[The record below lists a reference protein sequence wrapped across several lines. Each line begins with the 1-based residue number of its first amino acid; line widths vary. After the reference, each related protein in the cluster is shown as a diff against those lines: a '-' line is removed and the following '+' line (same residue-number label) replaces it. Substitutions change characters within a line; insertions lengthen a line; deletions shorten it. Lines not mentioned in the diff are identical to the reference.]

1 MRRVWTTGRGGN
13 HRRLGERLV
22 GLPSAGGRFRVA
34 LVFPNTYPVGMANLG
49 FQTVCRI
56 VGEQADTTCERVF
69 LPMDRQGRPRP
80 DWRPVS
86 LESGRPLDAFEV
98 VAFAAPFETDYLH
111 LVQMLGAAGIEP
123 RAARRRAAWP
133 QVLVGGTGASLNPEP
148 VAPFADMIFIGE
160 AEGALPGIL
169 MTLRELRATTRDRA
183 AVQAA
188 LVHQPGLYLPAA
200 YHAEI
205 DGQGRF
211 VGLTAQDGVPAAVVR
226 QWLPTLAGLPTHSRF
241 LTPDCAFGEMFLL
254 EISRG
259 CPRQCRFC
267 TAGHFDNPPRHRPL
281 AALLDE
287 VREGLRWSRRVG
299 LVAPSPSDHPD
310 FLALVE
316 GIAALGGEVSP
327 SSIRI
332 DHLGREVVAAL
343 VRSGNRSLTLAPEAG
358 SARMRD
364 VISKEFQ
371 EPEILAAAENL
382 AAAGIDSA
390 KLYMMVGLPGE
401 SDADVAAIVD
411 LVTKIREV
419 FLPHWRRAGH
429 TGRLTVSL
437 NQFIPKPHTPFQ
449 WTPLEGLASVAAK
462 VARLHEAFA
471 ALGNV
476 RLNAEAP
483 QQTLVEAALSRADR
497 RAADLLEG
505 VAAAGGRWRK
515 VLPGWLATTGT
526 DLHRPIPH
534 DAPLP
539 WGHITTGLMP
549 AYLRREEARGMKGK
563 TNRPCPPD
571 LVGCH
576 KCGVC

>member
-1 MRRVWTTGRGGN
+1 
-13 HRRLGERLV
+13 
-22 GLPSAGGRFRVA
+22 
-34 LVFPNTYPVGMANLG
+34 
-49 FQTVCRI
+49 
-56 VGEQADTTCERVF
+56 
-69 LPMDRQGRPRP
+69 
-80 DWRPVS
+80 
-86 LESGRPLDAFEV
+86 
-98 VAFAAPFETDYLH
+98 
-111 LVQMLGAAGIEP
+111 
-123 RAARRRAAWP
+123 
-133 QVLVGGTGASLNPEP
+133 PEP
-148 VAPFADMIFIGE
+148 VAPFADLIFIGE
-160 AEGALPGIL
+160 AEAALPGIL
-169 MTLRELRATTRDRA
+169 ATLRELRATTHDREA
-183 AVQAA
+183 IYDA
-188 LVHQPGLYLPAA
+188 LAHSPGLYLPAG
-200 YHAEI
+200 YHLEI
-205 DGQGRF
+205 DGGGRF
-211 VGLTAQDGVPAAVVR
+211 VGLKPEEGVPAEVTR
-226 QWLPTLAGLPTHSRF
+226 QWLPSLEHLPTHSRF
-241 LTPDCAFGEMFLL
+241 LTPESAFGEMFLL

-281 AALLDE
+281 AGLLE
-287 VREGLRWSRRVG
+287 EAREGLRWSRRVG

-310 FLALVE
+310 FLALVD

-332 DHLGREVVAAL
+332 DHLDREVVGAL
-343 VRSGNRSLTLAPEAG
+343 VRSGNRSLSLAPEAG

-371 EPEILAAAENL
+371 EPEILAAAEHL

-401 SDADVAAIVD
+401 TDEDVEAIID
-411 LVTKIREV
+411 LVTKVREV

-449 WTPLEGLASVAAK
+449 WTSLEGLASVAAK
-462 VARLHEAFA
+462 VTALSTAFA
-471 ALGNV
+471 TLGNV

-483 QQTLVEAALSRADR
+483 QQTVVEATLSRADR
-497 RAADLLEG
+497 RAADLLER
-505 VAAAGGRWRK
+505 VAAAAGRWRR
-515 VLPGWLATTGT
+515 VLPGWLEETGT
-526 DLHRPIPH
+526 DLHRPIAH

-539 WGHITTGLMP
+539 WGHITTGLTG

-563 TNRPCPPD
+563 NNRPCPPD

>member
-1 MRRVWTTGRGGN
+1 MRRVRGTARGGH
-13 HRRLGERLV
+13 HRSAVERVV
-22 GLPSAGGRFRVA
+22 GTRSRGGRFRVA
-34 LVFPNTYPVGMANLG
+34 LIFPNTYPVGMANLG
-49 FQTVCRI
+49 FQTVCRL
-56 VGEQADTTCERVF
+56 VGEQPDTVCERVF
-69 LPMDRQGRPRP
+69 LPVDREGRPRP
-80 DWRPVS
+80 DWAPAS
-86 LESGRPLDAFEV
+86 LESGRSLAAFDV
-98 VAFAAPFETDYLH
+98 IACAAPFEADYLH
-111 LVQMLGAAGIEP
+111 LVQMLRAAGIAP
-123 RAARRRAAWP
+123 RAAQRRKAWP

-148 VAPFADMIFIGE
+148 IAPFADLIFVGE
-160 AEGALPGIL
+160 AEAALPPIL
-169 MTLRELRATTRDRA
+169 ATLRELRATTGDRE
-183 AVQAA
+183 AVVAA
-188 LVHQPGLYLPAA
+188 LAGAAGLYLPAGYVAA
-200 YHAEI
+200 YAH
-205 DGQGRF
+205 DGRF
-211 VGLTAQDGVPAAVVR
+211 AGLTPQAGMPPMVTR
-226 QWLPTLAGLPTHSRF
+226 QWLPSLAEAPTHSRF
-241 LTPDCAFGEMFLL
+241 ATADTAFGDLFLL

-267 TAGHFDNPPRHRPL
+267 TAGYFDNPPRHRPL
-281 AALLDE
+281 AALLAE
-287 VREGLRWSRRVG
+287 AEEGLRWSRKVG

-310 FLALVE
+310 FLPLVE

-358 SARMRD
+358 STRMRD

-382 AAAGIDSA
+382 AGAGIDSA
-390 KLYMMVGLPGE
+390 KLYMMVGLPTE
-401 SDADVAAIVD
+401 SDEDVAAIVD
-411 LVTKIREV
+411 LVAKVRAI

-449 WTPLEGLASVAAK
+449 WAPLEPFPAVAAK
-462 VARLHEAFA
+462 VAYLKDGLE

-476 RLNAEAP
+476 RLKAEPP
-483 QQTLVEAALSRADR
+483 QQTLIEAALSRADR
-497 RAADLLEG
+497 RGADLLEQ

-515 VLPGWLATTGT
+515 VLPIWLKETAT
-526 DLHRPIPH
+526 DLHQPIPR

-539 WGHITTGLMP
+539 WAYLDTGLVLP
-549 AYLRREEARGMKGK
+549 YLRREETRGVHAK

-571 LVGCH
+571 LIGCH

>member
-1 MRRVWTTGRGGN
+1 MRRSRGTGRGAGY
-13 HRRLGERLV
+13 RMPAERQI
-22 GLPSAGGRFRVA
+22 GPPSVGGRFRVA

-56 VGEQADTTCERVF
+56 VGAQADTQCERVF
-69 LPMDRQGRPRP
+69 LPTDRSGRPRP
-80 DWRPVS
+80 DWPPVS
-86 LESGRPLDAFEV
+86 VESGRPLDTFDV
-98 VAFAAPFETDYLH
+98 VAFAAPFEADYLH

-123 RAARRRAAWP
+123 RVARRRVTWP

-160 AEGALPGIL
+160 AERALPGIL
-169 MTLRELRATTRDRA
+169 ASLRELRATTHDRD
-183 AVQAA
+183 AVHAA
-188 LVHQPGLYLPAA
+188 LAHHPGLYLPAA
-200 YHAEI
+200 YHAQI
-205 DGQGRF
+205 DSAGRF
-211 VGLTAQDGVPAAVVR
+211 IGLASEAGMPPNVVR
-226 QWLPTLAGLPTHSRF
+226 QWLSSLHDHPTHSRF
-241 LTPDCAFGEMFLL
+241 LTADCAFGEMFLL

-267 TAGHFDNPPRHRPL
+267 TAGHFDNPPRHRPI
-281 AALLDE
+281 AALLE
-287 VREGLRWSRRVG
+287 EAREGLRWSRRVG

-332 DHLGREVVAAL
+332 DHLSREVVAAL

-382 AAAGIDSA
+382 AAAGINSA

-401 SDADVAAIVD
+401 GDEDVAAIID
-411 LVTKIREV
+411 LVAKVREV
-419 FLPHWRRAGH
+419 FLPHWRQAGH

-449 WTPLEGLASVAAK
+449 WTPLEPIASVAAK
-462 VARLHEAFA
+462 VASLRSAFA

-476 RLNAEAP
+476 RLNAEGP
-483 QQTLVEAALSRADR
+483 QQTLVEAILSRADR

-505 VAAAGGRWRK
+505 VAAASGRWRK
-515 VLPGWLATTGT
+515 ILPGWLAETST
-526 DLHRPIPH
+526 DPHRAIPH

-539 WGHITTGLMP
+539 WDHIATGLTTT
-549 AYLRREEARGMKGK
+549 YLCSEETRGMKGK
-563 TNRPCPPD
+563 NNRPCPPD

>member
-1 MRRVWTTGRGGN
+1 MPRMRTTVPGRG
-13 HRRLGERLV
+13 RRLPAERLI
-22 GLPSAGGRFRVA
+22 GPAASGGRFRVA

-56 VGEQADTTCERVF
+56 LGEQADTTCERVF
-69 LPMDRQGRPRP
+69 LPMDREGRPRP
-80 DWRPVS
+80 DQPP
-86 LESGRPLDAFEV
+86 LATESGRRLGTFDLI
-98 VAFAAPFETDYLH
+98 AFAAPFEADYLH
-111 LVQMLGAAGIEP
+111 LVQMLDAAGIEP

-133 QVLVGGTGASLNPEP
+133 QVLVGGTGTSLNPEP

-160 AEGALPGIL
+160 AEGALPAIL
-169 MTLRELRATTRDRA
+169 ATLREVRATTCDRE
-183 AVQAA
+183 AVHAA
-188 LVHQPGLYLPAA
+188 LVGHPGLYLPAA
-200 YHAEI
+200 YRPAV
-205 DGQGRF
+205 DGEGRF
-211 VGLTAQDGVPAAVVR
+211 AGLTPQDGVPREVVR
-226 QWLPTLAGLPTHSRF
+226 QWLPTLHDLPTHSRF

-281 AALLDE
+281 TGLLAE
-287 VREGLRWSRRVG
+287 VQEGLRWSRRVG

-310 FLALVE
+310 FLPLVE

-332 DHLGREVVAAL
+332 DHLGRDVVDAL

-371 EPEILAAAENL
+371 EPEILTAAENL

-390 KLYMMVGLPGE
+390 KLYIMVGLPGE
-401 SDADVAAIVD
+401 TDEDVAAIID
-411 LVTKIREV
+411 LVTKVRAI
-419 FLPHWRRAGH
+419 FLSHWRHAGH

-449 WTPLEGLASVAAK
+449 WTPLEPLASVTEK
-462 VARLHEAFA
+462 VASLRAAFA

-476 RLNAEAP
+476 RLNAAAP

-497 RAADLLEG
+497 RAADLLEV

-515 VLPGWLATTGT
+515 VLPAWLAETHT
-526 DLHRPIPH
+526 DLHRAIPH

-539 WGHITTGLMP
+539 WGHITTGLTP
-549 AYLRREEARGMKGK
+549 PYLRREEERGMKGK